1 MRRFRKICL
10 LGRHELIPR
19 LEALSVSLAQ
29 EESSTVSALIAR
41 EQEQEHNGIAVHLD
55 WEQESGQCDGEMCFQ
70 QHNYRVPLCL
80 CSLPVAKN
88 EVESTRYGNIQK
100 PQKRNL
106 AESGFDPPSSG
117 L

>member
-41 EQEQEHNGIAVHLD
+41 EQEQEHNGIAVDLD

-70 QHNYRVPLCL
+70 QHNHRVPLCL
-80 CSLPVAKN
+80 CSLPVAKMKWKALGTVTFKN
-88 EVESTRYGNIQK
+88 SKKKKES
-100 PQKRNL
+100 
-106 AESGFDPPSSG
+106 S
-117 L
+117 

>member
-1 MRRFRKICL
+1 MRRFRKIRL
-10 LGRHELIPR
+10 LGRHKLIPR

-41 EQEQEHNGIAVHLD
+41 EQEHNGIAVDLD

-70 QHNYRVPLCL
+70 QHNHRVPLCL

-88 EVESTRYGNIQK
+88 EMESTRYGNIQK
-100 PQKRNL
+100 QQKK
-106 AESGFDPPSSG
+106 ESS
-117 L
+117 